1 MLGFALL
8 GEAWTPTANG
18 PLMRRPKTVIKL
30 PLENRDEF
38 FNFLGRSNLGLL
50 VKSQGNPNERNK
62 TRMHCG
68 LYDGMPTEP
77 YLSLFQRI

>member
-38 FNFLGRSNLGLL
+38 FNFLVRSNLGSWSSH
-50 VKSQGNPNERNK
+50 KE
-62 TRMHCG
+62 
-68 LYDGMPTEP
+68 TEMREIKP
-77 YLSLFQRI
+77 ECIADFMTECQRSLT